1 MLLMTLQKAISALI
15 VTTTAL
21 ILTFP
26 CHADESTKA
35 VEKLVR
41 FIDEQ
46 MEETWRSRQLV
57 PSNRSSGAAFLR
69 RASLDITGSIPSAD
83 KVRTFLADKS
93 VNKREQVVEQWLK
106 GIRLRFGRLVVLL
119 GHLLEQLE
127 HVLYADSAVAVEV
140 VG

>member
-1 MLLMTLQKAISALI
+1 MLFMTLRKAILALV
-15 VTTTAL
+15 VTTTVL

-26 CHADESTKA
+26 CHADDSTNA

-57 PSNRSSGAAFLR
+57 LSVRSSDAAFLR

-93 VNKREQVVEQWLK
+93 DNKRE
-106 GIRLRFGRLVVLL
+106 R
-119 GHLLEQLE
+119 
-127 HVLYADSAVAVEV
+127 V